1 MTSCLMLL
9 KREGGE
15 KTELQKQPS
24 SLKFFFSFPTDLP
37 VIPPRE
43 ESVKDKSGGIGQ
55 DAASAK

>member
-1 MTSCLMLL
+1 MLL